1 VTPPHA
7 LKTKKARALPLP
19 KEEEKAKHNMRKEG
33 WAKKKKEARPGET
46 RTQRADRH
54 LSELLQ
60 ELRVALPGAQV
71 LFAFLLTVPFAAR
84 FGELDDVGEYVYF
97 GVLLCTAIS
106 VALLIAPS
114 AAHRILFRQRDKE
127 FLVDLSNRYA
137 LAGLAFLALAITGA
151 VWVVSDLLFARPV
164 TAVTVAFIA
173 ILFVVIWFVEP
184 IRRRSRLGRKH
195 R

>member
-1 VTPPHA
+1 MSGSSR
-7 LKTKKARALPLP
+7 KT
-19 KEEEKAKHNMRKEG
+19 
-33 WAKKKKEARPGET
+33 ARPGET

-84 FGELDDVGEYVYF
+84 FGELSEVGEYVYF
-97 GVLLCTAIS
+97 SVLVSTGIS

-137 LAGLAFLALAITGA
+137 IAGLVFLAIAISGA
-151 VWVVSDLLFARPV
+151 VWVVSDLLFGRLMTSLTTGFVALLL
-164 TAVTVAFIA
+164 AVV
-173 ILFVVIWFVEP
+173 WFVEP
-184 IRRRSRLGRKH
+184 LRRRWALERTRS
-195 R
+195 